1 MNNRRVVVTGYG
13 VISCVGNNVPD
24 FWDALINGRCGI
36 GKITRFD
43 ASEYRTQIAGEVKD
57 FDFSGYMNPKDAKR
71 LDLFCQYAIA
81 ASDEAMATA
90 GLPKDLRGSEI
101 DPNRVGVQHF
111 DALRRGRPEYGAGH
125 RLLDGHP
132 FDRGIVLGDQA

>member
-101 DPNRVGVQHF
+101 DPNPGTTHWR
-111 DALRRGRPEYGAGH
+111 YGGS
-125 RLLDGHP
+125 R
-132 FDRGIVLGDQA
+132 FDRHDKEFRRNLDLYYQAVGFRTL